1 MAHEHPEE
9 SALTDA
15 YIYYFMVRDGV
26 TGEIALSQRRATLA
40 AIKRI
45 GEPVM
50 ESQIVADITE
60 IDPDGFAIGDASD
73 GSPPTG
79 DVTSEIRSLQLRADS
94 RDSKAL
100 TLNDTTDGE
109 DKYMLQLESREL
121 RSQARKLH
129 NARGASTAV
138 AACSASGTVDFA
150 EFDDLLAI
158 R

>member
-1 MAHEHPEE
+1 
-9 SALTDA
+9 LTDA
-15 YIYYFMVRDGV
+15 YIYYFMVRDGL
-26 TGEIALSQRRATLA
+26 TGEIARSLRRATLA

-45 GEPVM
+45 GEPIM

-60 IDPDGFAIGDASD
+60 IDGDGFAIDDVTD
-73 GSPPTG
+73 GSPPPG

-94 RDSKAL
+94 RDVRAL
-100 TLNDTTDGE
+100 SLNEATEGE

-129 NARGASTAV
+129 NARVAS
-138 AACSASGTVDFA
+138 AADASGPASGSADFA
-150 EFDDLLAI
+150 DFDELLAI

>member
-1 MAHEHPEE
+1 M
-9 SALTDA
+9 TDA
-15 YIYYFMVRDGV
+15 YIYYFTVRDGV
-26 TGEIALSQRRATLA
+26 TGEIVRSQRRATLA

-50 ESQIVADITE
+50 ESQIVTDITE
-60 IDPDGFAIGDASD
+60 IDPDGFAIDDSSD
-73 GSPPTG
+73 SSPPPG
-79 DVTSEIRSLQLRADS
+79 DVTSEIRSLTLRADS

-100 TLNDTTDGE
+100 TLNETTEGG

-129 NARGASTAV
+129 NARGASTADPQV
-138 AACSASGTVDFA
+138 TASGTSDFA
-150 EFDDLLAI
+150 ELDDLLAI

>member
-1 MAHEHPEE
+1 M
-9 SALTDA
+9 TDA
-15 YIYYFMVRDGV
+15 YIYYFTVRDGV
-26 TGEIALSQRRATLA
+26 TGESVRSQRRATLA

-60 IDPDGFAIGDASD
+60 IDPDGFAIDDASD
-73 GSPPTG
+73 GSPPPS

-100 TLNDTTDGE
+100 TLNETTEGG

-121 RSQARKLH
+121 RSQAQKLH

-138 AACSASGTVDFA
+138 APGTASGTSDFA
-150 EFDDLLAI
+150 EFDDLLAV

>member
-1 MAHEHPEE
+1 
-9 SALTDA
+9 LTDA
-15 YIYYFMVRDGV
+15 YIYYFTVRDSA
-26 TGEIALSQRRATLA
+26 TGEVVRSQRRATLA

-60 IDPDGFAIGDASD
+60 IDADGFAIERFGAHGASD
-73 GSPPTG
+73 GSAPPG

-100 TLNDTTDGE
+100 LLNETTEGE

-121 RSQARKLH
+121 RTQAQKLH
-129 NARGASTAV
+129 NARVSSAAAAASRETP
-138 AACSASGTVDFA
+138 DFS
-150 EFDDLLAI
+150 ELGELLDLPQGSKP
-158 R
+158 

>member
-1 MAHEHPEE
+1 M
-9 SALTDA
+9 TDA
-15 YIYYFMVRDGV
+15 YIYYFTVRDGV
-26 TGEIALSQRRATLA
+26 TGEGVRSQRRATLA

-60 IDPDGFAIGDASD
+60 IDPDGFAMDDASD
-73 GSPPTG
+73 SSPPPG
-79 DVTSEIRSLQLRADS
+79 DVTSEIRSLKLRADS

-100 TLNDTTDGE
+100 TLNETTEGG

-121 RSQARKLH
+121 RSQAQKLH
-129 NARGASTAV
+129 NARGAS
-138 AACSASGTVDFA
+138 AAEARGAASGTADFA